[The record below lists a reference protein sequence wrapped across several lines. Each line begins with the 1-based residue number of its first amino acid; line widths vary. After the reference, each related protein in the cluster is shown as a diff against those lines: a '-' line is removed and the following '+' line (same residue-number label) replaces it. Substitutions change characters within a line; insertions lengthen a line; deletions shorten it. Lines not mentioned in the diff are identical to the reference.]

1 MMRLPPFR
9 YLAPSEAREAARML
23 SDHGPEA
30 MPVAGGTDL
39 YPNMKRRQF
48 EPKVLV
54 GLRGLGGLRE
64 LKGSPKKGI
73 EIGGLLTLTEIAE
86 SDMLLSGYPALAR
99 SAGLVSSPILR
110 NMGTI
115 GGNLCIDT
123 RCNYYNQNFEW
134 REAIHF
140 CMKKDGDI
148 CWVAPGSKRCWAIAS
163 SDTAPVFMALEAE
176 VTLVGPEGERRIRV
190 GDLYKQDG
198 IDYTTKRPDE
208 VLSKIHVPPVDGTR
222 ATYLKLRRRGSIDFP
237 IVGVA
242 AALKTVSDGT
252 VEKARIVLTAVESA
266 PVEATKAEQM
276 LVGQKLTTELIQE
289 AAAAAYRPARP
300 LDNTDLTH
308 DYRKKMARVYVARA
322 LQELSELSKL
332 SPAHGR
338 GA

>member
-9 YLAPSEAREAARML
+9 YLAPREAREAACML

-30 MPVAGGTDL
+30 MLVAGGTDL

-54 GLRGLGGLRE
+54 GLRGVEGLRE
-64 LKGSPKKGI
+64 LKGSPQKGI
-73 EIGGLLTLTEIAE
+73 EIGGLLTLTDLAE
-86 SDMLLSGYPALAR
+86 SEMLLSGCPALAR

-140 CMKKDGDI
+140 CMKKDGDT

-163 SDTAPVFMALEAE
+163 SDTAPVFIALGAE
-176 VTLVGPEGERRIRV
+176 VVLTGPEGERRIPV
-190 GDLYKQDG
+190 ENLYKQDG
-198 IDYTTKRPDE
+198 IEYHTKRPDE

-242 AALKTVSDGT
+242 AALRIDSGGT
-252 VEKARIVLTAVESA
+252 VERARIVLTAVESA
-266 PVEATKAEQM
+266 PVSAPKAEQM
-276 LVGQKLTTELIQE
+276 LVGKKLTAELIQE

-322 LQELSELSKL
+322 LQELSEV
-332 SPAHGR
+332 R
-338 GA
+338 GNS

>member
-1 MMRLPPFR
+1 MMRLPSFR
-9 YLAPSEAREAARML
+9 YLAPRKPREAARML

-54 GLRGLGGLRE
+54 GLRGLEGLRR
-64 LKGSPKKGI
+64 LSGTSQNGI
-73 EIGGLLTLTEIAE
+73 EMGGLLTLTELTE
-86 SDMLLSGYPALAR
+86 SELLCSEYPALAR
-99 SAGLVSSPILR
+99 ATGLVSSPILR

-140 CMKKDGDI
+140 CMKKDGEI
-148 CWVAPGSKRCWAIAS
+148 CWVAPGSKRCWAISS

-176 VTLVGPEGERRIRV
+176 VTLVGPEGERRIPV
-190 GDLYKQDG
+190 GNLYKHDG
-198 IDYTTKRPDE
+198 IEFTTKRSDE
-208 VLSKIHVPPVDGTR
+208 ILTKIHVPPADGVR

-237 IVGVA
+237 ILGVA
-242 AALKTVSDGT
+242 AAVKTAADGK
-252 VEKARIVLTAVESA
+252 VEKAHIVLTAVESA
-266 PVEATKAEQM
+266 PVEAEKAEQM
-276 LVGQKLTTELIQE
+276 LVGQRLTPELIQE
-289 AAAAAYRPARP
+289 AAAVAYRPARP

-308 DYRKKMARVYVARA
+308 AYRKKMARVYVARA
-322 LQELSELSKL
+322 LEELRQ
-332 SPAHGR
+332 G
-338 GA
+338 

>member
-23 SDHGPEA
+23 KDHGPEA

-48 EPKVLV
+48 EPRVLV
-54 GLRGLGGLRE
+54 GLRGVEGLRE
-64 LKGSPKKGI
+64 LEGSPKKGI
-73 EIGGLLTLTEIAE
+73 EIGGLLTLTELSE
-86 SDMLLSGYPALAR
+86 SDMLLSAYPAVAR

-110 NMGTI
+110 NMGTV

-163 SDTAPVFMALEAE
+163 SDTAPVFIALEAE
-176 VTLVGPEGERRIRV
+176 VTLVGPEGERRIPV
-190 GDLYKQDG
+190 GDLYKPDG
-198 IDYTTKRPDE
+198 IDFTTKRRE
-208 VLSKIHVPPVDGTR
+208 EILTKIHVPSSNGVR

-237 IVGVA
+237 ILGVA
-242 AALKTVSDGT
+242 ASLSTDGDG
-252 VEKARIVLTAVESA
+252 VVQKSRIVLTAVESA
-266 PVEATKAEQM
+266 PVEAKEAERM
-276 LVGQKLTTELIQE
+276 LVGHKLTDELIRE
-289 AAAAAYRPARP
+289 AAAAAYRPAKP

-308 DYRKKMARVYVARA
+308 AYRKKMARVFVTRALEELSVTARA
-322 LQELSELSKL
+322 
-332 SPAHGR
+332 G
-338 GA
+338 